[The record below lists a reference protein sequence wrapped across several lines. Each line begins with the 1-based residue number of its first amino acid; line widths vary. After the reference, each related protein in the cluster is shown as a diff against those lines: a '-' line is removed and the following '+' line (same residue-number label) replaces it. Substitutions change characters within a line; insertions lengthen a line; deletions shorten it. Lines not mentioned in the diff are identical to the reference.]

1 MRYFSTAS
9 IPFCQT
15 SVKQVLPDTSTSTFI
30 IKQFKINSLNQAS
43 LPAKEL
49 KMDNSWS
56 NLLHNISNKIKLVP
70 QAVRIEGA

>member
-9 IPFCQT
+9 MPCFTEVWQ
-15 SVKQVLPDTSTSTFI
+15 KVLPDTSTSTFI